1 MNSPTHFSRLCP
13 TLGLAFPALAF
24 LALLTTAHAQS
35 TPTAPKPEETPV
47 KLSAFEVKSGNGGYL
62 AAESTSGTRY
72 AARVMDIPMSIQT
85 VSSEFIEQFMVFD
98 FSGQDVLN
106 YVSGSAPT
114 NTGSTGDISLRGI
127 RGFAVYKNGIREG
140 GMWGPASID
149 RVEVLKGANAA
160 IYGQAEPGGMT
171 NRITKEGTPRAFQNL
186 RASFGSGDFSRTMLD
201 VNQPIIKGVLF
212 ARAAGSYEDSRQ
224 YVQNDAWF
232 HRQNLYGSM
241 TWRIAANTTATVHA
255 EYIKLKNNAQ
265 NTANLPFV
273 FIPFVNNGAT
283 SFQAANLLGRGPYE
297 SFRSLNVNGPFNYN
311 QVIYRQLDANLSH
324 KFTDW
329 LSLRALAAQ
338 WERKQDNFG
347 VAITNAATG
356 SLPAIGGFPTGGY
369 LGSTFTSGTNT
380 YAPGLYA
387 TQQLSPSQ
395 NREIQHNLQ
404 ADLLAV
410 FRTGGIEHKLLIT
423 ADYINNHSRAFTRT
437 TTRADARTPLSNF
450 LNGGTH
456 FSPTFPYAWD
466 FYNAAVWDVLSAN
479 VRNETITKGLMASER
494 LAMFGNRLFVIVG
507 GRHDVIERGQRNYLG
522 IISGPTAI
530 VPAGQWAQFPDQV
543 ATTYQTGIVYKLR
556 ANLSAYANYSSSF
569 VPQGTG
575 ATIVDINGLPL
586 DPQRGDGKELG
597 FKASFLEDRLTFTTG
612 AYDIV
617 RSNVPRTARDV
628 NGTALNI
635 PGTIAGTTRN
645 YSNLAD
651 VRSRGIEFDG
661 SWRFTEGAT
670 AGFAA
675 SYNKIVYTKVPNA
688 TEQFLLGVPPD
699 NSPRWNVSTYSTYR
713 AREGTFKGLG
723 LRIGVR
729 YLGRSLVSNGT
740 SSIYGDSSLKG
751 APVTIGGTRYD
762 TYFFT
767 QPAYIV
773 VEGGLSYAWKP
784 AGGRF
789 AHSVSLD
796 ARNLLDR
803 KYLKGQ
809 RQGDPT
815 AINLSYE
822 IKH

>member
-380 YAPGLYA
+380 YAPGS
-387 TQQLSPSQ
+387 TPPSSS
-395 NREIQHNLQ
+395 RPR
-404 ADLLAV
+404 
-410 FRTGGIEHKLLIT
+410 RTGRSSTTSKPT
-423 ADYINNHSRAFTRT
+423 FSPCSAPVASSTNSSSPPTTST
-437 TTRADARTPLSNF
+437 TTPAPSPARPRAPTPAR
-450 LNGGTH
+450 
-456 FSPTFPYAWD
+456 
-466 FYNAAVWDVLSAN
+466 
-479 VRNETITKGLMASER
+479 
-494 LAMFGNRLFVIVG
+494 
-507 GRHDVIERGQRNYLG
+507 
-522 IISGPTAI
+522 
-530 VPAGQWAQFPDQV
+530 
-543 ATTYQTGIVYKLR
+543 
-556 ANLSAYANYSSSF
+556 
-569 VPQGTG
+569 
-575 ATIVDINGLPL
+575 
-586 DPQRGDGKELG
+586 
-597 FKASFLEDRLTFTTG
+597 
-612 AYDIV
+612 
-617 RSNVPRTARDV
+617 
-628 NGTALNI
+628 
-635 PGTIAGTTRN
+635 
-645 YSNLAD
+645 
-651 VRSRGIEFDG
+651 RSRIFSTAAPTSHPRSHTPGI
-661 SWRFTEGAT
+661 
-670 AGFAA
+670 
-675 SYNKIVYTKVPNA
+675 
-688 TEQFLLGVPPD
+688 
-699 NSPRWNVSTYSTYR
+699 STTQPS
-713 AREGTFKGLG
+713 
-723 LRIGVR
+723 
-729 YLGRSLVSNGT
+729 GT
-740 SSIYGDSSLKG
+740 SS
-751 APVTIGGTRYD
+751 P
-762 TYFFT
+762 
-767 QPAYIV
+767 
-773 VEGGLSYAWKP
+773 
-784 AGGRF
+784 
-789 AHSVSLD
+789 
-796 ARNLLDR
+796 
-803 KYLKGQ
+803 
-809 RQGDPT
+809 PT
-815 AINLSYE
+815 SATKRSPRA
-822 IKH
+822 